1 MKYHKQVELLL
12 DLIPTIAMDTDFA
25 FKGGTAINLFIMD
38 MPRLSVDLDLVY
50 LPLNDRDTTLSSIDE
65 KLIKLKDIIQKRHSY
80 LKVIPNPS
88 IPGSARQLICKTL
101 DTQVKVE
108 VNIIIRGTLYP
119 IEEKSVSKNVKDTFK
134 KDVSMQVVAHADL
147 YGSKICAALDRQHPR
162 DLFDMMLFFKNE
174 TITRDVFNG
183 FIFYLLSHNRPIVE
197 VINPTLLDI
206 SEIYEKDFVGMT
218 NDNVPLQ
225 NLLDARTHLIH
236 TIHQSFLEKD
246 IAFLKSFK
254 LGKPDWSL
262 FDLPSLQNNPSV
274 QWKLRNIQAMSQLK
288 NKESYLKLAALLDQ
302 ICKRNVSAQN
312 S

>member
-12 DLIPTIAMDTDFA
+12 DLIPTIALDKDFA
-25 FKGGTAINLFIMD
+25 LKGGTAINLFIMD

-50 LPLNDRDTTLSSIDE
+50 LPLNDRDTTLISIDE
-65 KLIKLKDIIQKRHSY
+65 KLRKLKDIIQKRHPY
-80 LKVIPNPS
+80 LKVISNPS
-88 IPGSARQLICKTL
+88 TPGFSRQLICKTL

-119 IEEKSVSKNVKDTFK
+119 VEERSVSKNVMDIFK

-162 DLFDMMLFFKNE
+162 DLFDMMLFFRNG

-183 FIFYLLSHNRPIVE
+183 FLFYLLSHNRPIAE

-218 NDNVPLQ
+218 NDSVPLKD
-225 NLLDARTHLIH
+225 LLDVRTHLIH
-236 TIHQSFLEKD
+236 TLHQSFLEKD
-246 IAFLKSFK
+246 IAFLRSFK
-254 LGKPDWSL
+254 RGEPDWSL
-262 FDLPSLQNNPSV
+262 FNIPFLKNYPSI
-274 QWKLRNIQAMSQLK
+274 QWKLQNIQMMSGPK
-288 NKESYLKLAALLDQ
+288 HKDSYHNLSFLLDQ
-302 ICKRNVSAQN
+302 IYMNK
-312 S
+312 

>member
-12 DLIPTIAMDTDFA
+12 DLIPTISMDTDFA
-25 FKGGTAINLFIMD
+25 LKGGTAINLFIMD
-38 MPRLSVDLDLVY
+38 IPRLSVDLDLVY
-50 LPLNDRDTTLSSIDE
+50 LPLNDRDTTLTSIDE
-65 KLIKLKDIIQKRHSY
+65 KLIKLKDIIQKRHPY

-162 DLFDMMLFFKNE
+162 DLFDMMLFFKNG

-183 FIFYLLSHNRPIVE
+183 FLFYLLSHNRPIVE
-197 VINPTLLDI
+197 VINPTLLDV

-218 NDNVPLQ
+218 NYNVPLQ
-225 NLLDARTHLIH
+225 NLLDARTHLIQ

-246 IAFLKSFK
+246 IIFLKSFK

-262 FDLPSLQNNPSV
+262 FDLPSLQNYPSI
-274 QWKLRNIQAMSQLK
+274 QWKLKNIQTMSQLK
-288 NKESYLKLAALLDQ
+288 NKESYRKLAALLDQ
-302 ICKRNVSAQN
+302 IYMSK
-312 S
+312 

>member
-25 FKGGTAINLFIMD
+25 LKGGTAINLFVMD

-50 LPLNDRDTTLSSIDE
+50 LPLNDRDTTLTSIDE
-65 KLIKLKDIIQKRHSY
+65 KLIKLRDIIQKRHPY
-80 LKVIPNPS
+80 LKIISNPS

-119 IEEKSVSKNVKDTFK
+119 IKEKSVSKNVKDTFK

-162 DLFDMMLFFKNE
+162 DLFDMMLFFKKG
-174 TITRDVFNG
+174 TITREVFNG
-183 FIFYLLSHNRPIVE
+183 FLFYLLSHNRPIVE
-197 VINPTLLDI
+197 VINPTLLNI

-236 TIHQSFLEKD
+236 TIHQCFLEKD
-246 IAFLKSFK
+246 IAFVKSFK

-262 FDLPSLQNNPSV
+262 FDLPSLQNYPSV

-288 NKESYLKLAALLDQ
+288 NKESYSKLAELLDQ
-302 ICKRNVSAQN
+302 IQKRNVSA
-312 S
+312 

>member
-25 FKGGTAINLFIMD
+25 LKGGTAINLFIMD

-50 LPLNDRDTTLSSIDE
+50 LPLNDRDTTLTSIDE
-65 KLIKLKDIIQKRHSY
+65 KLIKLKDIIQKRHPY

-162 DLFDMMLFFKNE
+162 DLFDIMLFFKNG

-183 FIFYLLSHNRPIVE
+183 FLFYLLSHNSPIVE
-197 VINPTLLDI
+197 VINPTLLDV

-225 NLLDARTHLIH
+225 NLLDARTHLIQ

-246 IAFLKSFK
+246 IIFLKSFK

-262 FDLPSLQNNPSV
+262 FDLPSLQNYPSI
-274 QWKLRNIQAMSQLK
+274 QWKLKNIQTMSQLK
-288 NKESYLKLAALLDQ
+288 NKESYRKLAALLDQ
-302 ICKRNVSAQN
+302 IYMSK
-312 S
+312 